1 MILSAECNR
10 EKRVKKYGEIVEI
23 IINTYNRD
31 VPEVLHV
38 SGTTPFEQK
47 SPSGIQLNGL

>member
-23 IINTYNRD
+23 IINTYNRED
-31 VPEVLHV
+31 KYAGSNNRRVEW
-38 SGTTPFEQK
+38 
-47 SPSGIQLNGL
+47 NDC